1 MWSPVRVRVESKKWN
16 FRHEKS
22 VRFNICLQSSVQDLL
37 NHRNV
42 SHEYETVSLSL
53 LFFFIVITI
62 KLVVVKHGHI
72 FIEVFSIGNLMQE
85 IHIFHGNIQLPW
97 QESFP
102 LLHVEL
108 LTIDQKGLK
117 LSVQMPSKTHS
128 VLCMIKKPRLE
139 SHLCLSLSET
149 PGYYGAGHRGKGS
162 VLHLVWTAKYL
173 SKQGI

>member
-16 FRHEKS
+16 FRYEKS
-22 VRFNICLQSSVQDLL
+22 VHFNICLQSSVQDLL

-53 LFFFIVITI
+53 LFFFFIVIII

-85 IHIFHGNIQLPW
+85 IYIFHGNIQLPW

-108 LTIDQKGLK
+108 LTTDQKGLK

-128 VLCMIKKPRLE
+128 VLCMIKKTQAWIPFVPEPKWDPWPLWCWTPWE
-139 SHLCLSLSET
+139 GVCAPLSRNS
-149 PGYYGAGHRGKGS
+149 
-162 VLHLVWTAKYL
+162 
-173 SKQGI
+173 